1 MTQLEM
7 FRLRGTQVTDA
18 GMWPQ
23 SNDDLKRQRGRRSV
37 AGDDTFR
44 QTADVCRTANCE
56 LRAVCGTVFVFRK
69 RRGAA
74 IMVLAYDG
82 QSARRP
88 RVPGRRFDAIGK

>member
-1 MTQLEM
+1 MMAYSESEGAAASPATIPFGKRPTFFE
-7 FRLRGTQVTDA
+7 LR
-18 GMWPQ
+18 
-23 SNDDLKRQRGRRSV
+23 
-37 AGDDTFR
+37 
-44 QTADVCRTANCE
+44 TADCE